1 MTPFPLF
8 FFFFI
13 NLNILSKRKPGFA
26 SAATYWKKKKKT
38 QKHSKESKMLDYST
52 HGSEI
57 SLKKL
62 SEKKKKESYTKNP
75 LITN

>member
-1 MTPFPLF
+1 MTPFPHF
-8 FFFFI
+8 FYI

-26 SAATYWKKKKKT
+26 SAATYWGKKT
-38 QKHSKESKMLDYST
+38 QKHRKESKIKMYYST
-52 HGSEI
+52 HGSEN

-62 SEKKKKESYTKNP
+62 SEKKKRESYTKNP